1 MSYSTERSTALT
13 DRALVSLF
21 AGIGGFEVA
30 ARAIGC
36 HPTLLCENDEVAQEV
51 LRARFPAVSLKSDI
65 RDLKHLPKKTWMVT
79 AGFPCQDLSSV
90 GQKNGIKGARSS
102 LIDEVFRLLET
113 ENPDWVV
120 LENVMFMLHL
130 GKGSAMEHVIG
141 GLEDLGFNWAYRL
154 LNTAEFGLPQRRRR
168 VYFVASRKHDAAAAM
183 FLDDTGKRVPVSPRC
198 NGSTSYGFY
207 WTEGTYA
214 TGIMENGVPPLKIGS
229 TIGIPSPPA
238 IMLNDGA
245 VGTPSIGD
253 AERLQ
258 GFRKGW
264 TKPAE
269 NLGRE
274 SLRWKLVGNAVS
286 VPVARKV
293 MWAVVSAESIG
304 QQVLSVATEMENGFS
319 KWPNAAF
326 GSNGRRFA
334 MPNSWF
340 PGMRRH
346 APIHDFLSE
355 SLRPLSEKAS
365 VGFLRRAKK
374 GRLRFPDGFLDRL
387 NDHAVA
393 MAASSKG

>member
-1 MSYSTERSTALT
+1 M
-13 DRALVSLF
+13 VSLF

-36 HPTLLCENDEVAQEV
+36 RPTMLCEIDEVAQEV
-51 LRARFPAVSLKSDI
+51 LRARFPGASLEPDI
-65 RDLKHLPKKTWMVT
+65 RDLKRLPARTWMVT

-90 GQKNGIKGARSS
+90 GQKSGIKGARSS

-113 ENPDWVV
+113 EDPDWVI

-141 GLEDLGFNWAYRL
+141 GLEALGFNWAYRL
-154 LNTAEFGLPQRRRR
+154 LNTADFGLPQRRRR
-168 VYFVASRKHDAAAAM
+168 VYFVASRKHDPSAAM
-183 FLDDTGKRVPVSPRC
+183 FANSSGKLIPGSPHC

-214 TGIMENGVPPLKIGS
+214 TGITENGVPPLKTGS

-245 VGTPSIGD
+245 IGTPSIGD

-258 GFRKGW
+258 GFQRGW
-264 TKPAE
+264 TKPAGKV
-269 NLGRE
+269 GRD

-293 MWAVVSAESIG
+293 LRAIVSELFNDRSG
-304 QQVLSVATEMENGFS
+304 LGVATEMELKAS

-326 GSNGRRFA
+326 GLNGRRFA
-334 MPNSWF
+334 MPNGWF

-346 APIHDFLSE
+346 VPIHDFLADD
-355 SLRPLSEKAS
+355 LRPLSEKAS
-365 VGFLRRAKK
+365 VGFLRRASK

-393 MAASSKG
+393 MAAGNKA